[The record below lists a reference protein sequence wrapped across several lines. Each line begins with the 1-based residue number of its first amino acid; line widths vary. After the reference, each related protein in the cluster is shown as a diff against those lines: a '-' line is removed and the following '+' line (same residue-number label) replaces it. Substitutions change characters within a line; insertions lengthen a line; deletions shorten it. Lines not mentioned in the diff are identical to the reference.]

1 MQHYF
6 GYPSGSRAYIY
17 KLKVLTISRSFLPAF
32 PNLFYCRSEQTLS
45 VQFKNSF
52 KSAFF
57 RFLLRQCEV
66 LSCIEIICSEKC
78 TDINDDN
85 PNAAI
90 FVASASL
97 RSNVATEWS
106 RSFKIIVVA
115 AKWFV
120 SNVAAATI

>member
-1 MQHYF
+1 M
-6 GYPSGSRAYIY
+6 
-17 KLKVLTISRSFLPAF
+17 
-32 PNLFYCRSEQTLS
+32 
-45 VQFKNSF
+45 
-52 KSAFF
+52 
-57 RFLLRQCEV
+57 

-78 TDINDDN
+78 TNINDDTSN
-85 PNAAI
+85 DNTDNDDTDDDDDGDGTGVNDDNTNAAI